1 MYQASFGKKKKKN
14 LSAMLSE
21 ATMCQ
26 NDSMAFLHYLTSNRK
41 EKEKDNN
48 FMYQI
53 RTIMLKLE
61 K

>member
-1 MYQASFGKKKKKN
+1 MYQASFGKKKK
-14 LSAMLSE
+14 LSAMLVE

-26 NDSMAFLHYLTSNRK
+26 NDSITFLHYLTSNRK
-41 EKEKDNN
+41 EKGKDNN

-53 RTIMLKLE
+53 RAIMLKLE